1 MEVCAQ
7 LMHGNNTYF
16 LFTTETK
23 TTEAAVATTVESFTD
38 ATIGGVVESIVTTP
52 LSIQLDTTTAA
63 TVAAEDDIDAD
74 LLEPEWPVDVEMSM
88 SMPSMLIQPT
98 DASAAKDEIDADLLE
113 PEWPIEVEM
122 SMSMPSM
129 LSQPTD
135 ASIILDF
142 EHIVPAQDCTKEL
155 CQYQLSDDLSLQY
168 QVFVPESTTVDEC
181 DGCSVRMIMTYEGI
195 AWLGLGF
202 SNDGSM
208 IGSEAVM

>member
-1 MEVCAQ
+1 MFVANSEMEVCAQ

-38 ATIGGVVESIVTTP
+38 ATIGGDVESIVTTP

-63 TVAAEDDIDAD
+63 TVAAEDD
-74 LLEPEWPVDVEMSM
+74 
-88 SMPSMLIQPT
+88 
-98 DASAAKDEIDADLLE
+98 IDADLLE